1 MNTLLRIL
9 VIITLLLNGVALWFA
24 NALYG
29 KRELLIDRN
38 IVLEDFIVTV
48 AKTFEAEDAPHEN
61 TAGNHEARDISAVTL
76 ATADI
81 TPDRSDFWETY
92 NEELEK
98 MDNKSYSIDGRRYDL
113 QEIYVLDSEGKPVM
127 DRTGKP
133 TKEGAPMD
141 VLLKEVQQ
149 KALDQR
155 ARINKVRG
163 ELTKVRTELEDTIAE
178 LNTVKKE
185 GRESLKT
192 IAARDETIA
201 GLESDKARLEEE
213 KTALEE
219 EKTILEDEKSSLQA
233 DLDKTQED
241 LDTVIAERDQLKAT
255 IEKIIQTGGAQ
266 KGGSAS
272 SAAVANVAAGVKGT
286 IARVDNEYNFCIV
299 KVSDETINE
308 LLGENRDREL
318 PAVELLVRRA
328 GDANGTVL
336 GKVRIRTITAEAN
349 ALLCDILSDWKQEDL
364 KVGDEVFYLD

>member
-1 MNTLLRIL
+1 MNIVLRIL
-9 VIITLLLNGVALWFA
+9 VIVTLLLNGVALWFA
-24 NALYG
+24 TSLYG

-38 IVLEDFIVTV
+38 IVLEDFIVTI

-98 MDNKSYSIDGRRYDL
+98 MDNKSYSIDARRYDL
-113 QEIYVLDSEGKPVM
+113 QEIYVLDAEGKPVM

-141 VLLKEVQQ
+141 ILLKEVQQ

-163 ELTKVRTELEDTIAE
+163 ELTKVRTELEDTITE
-178 LNTVKKE
+178 LNAVKKD

-213 KTALEE
+213 KSALED
-219 EKTILEDEKSSLQA
+219 EKAILEDEKSALQA
-233 DLDKTQED
+233 DLEKTQED
-241 LDTVIAERDQLKAT
+241 LDTVVAERDQLKAT
-255 IEKIIQTGGAQ
+255 IEKILQTGGAQ
-266 KGGSAS
+266 KNNAAS
-272 SAAVANVAAGVKGT
+272 AVANVSAGVKGT
-286 IARVDNEYNFCIV
+286 VAGVDNTYNFCVI
-299 KVSDETINE
+299 KVTEATVNE

-318 PAVELLVRRA
+318 PPIDLLVRRP
-328 GDANGTVL
+328 GDDAIL
-336 GKVRIRTITAEAN
+336 GKIRVRAITAEDS
-349 ALLCDILSDWKQEDL
+349 ALICDILSDWKQGDL
-364 KVGDEVFYLD
+364 RKGDEVFYLD